1 MNTLENTVLNPF
13 MFNQKIEVVLFNSK
27 NRVIN
32 IDAIPKNNQINS
44 SPMIHTIN
52 SEYVLDRQHNT
63 SIYMTPELRLIYL
76 RLSDVANKILRYIEG
91 NLRYNKDI
99 VNINVNKFLEESL
112 IKSRSSYYKGI
123 EELCRYGFITP
134 TTKTNKFW
142 INPLRFYCGS
152 RTTSYPNSLSIKQ
165 L

>member
-13 MFNQKIEVVLFNSK
+13 MFNQKIDVISFNSK
-27 NRVIN
+27 NRVIDIN
-32 IDAIPKNNQINS
+32 SIPKNNEINS
-44 SPMIHTIN
+44 NPNVYTIN
-52 SEYVLDRQHNT
+52 NNYILDRQN
-63 SIYMTPELRLIYL
+63 SISVYMTPELRLIYL
-76 RLSDVANKILRYIEG
+76 RLSETASKLLRYIEG

-99 VNINVNKFLEESL
+99 VNININKFLDEAM

-134 TTKTNKFW
+134 TTKANKFW

-152 RTTSYPNSLSIKQ
+152 RTTSYPNNLSIKSF
-165 L
+165 